1 MEAAKAEE
9 EQAKADRAKIDD
21 FKSKFITAGY
31 IKVKSRLVS
40 QVNSRDIDEDVSKE
54 ASVSPITSSSGDIRY
69 LKANEL
75 DLTSSQG
82 VYDAVSKPTTEEVTE
97 TVIKL
102 PKNFGIV
109 DTYLRNRVNNGYPAR
124 IVELTP
130 NTVYSYTIT
139 PHSDSV
145 LSSVYGISSIE
156 TTAKFEYTLPEETKL
171 YATFSSKPIE
181 THVIIKN
188 LTRRAENHT
197 DFIGYTRTYTYKD
210 KQGNIIPI
218 KDLYAKFLDVQGFQ
232 GKGAVTSS
240 DVPDSKVS
248 DFELRSAGADYTYR
262 QETSLLGEN
271 TISQKEYIAS
281 EVVPNK
287 RNQFTPRIVYASN
300 LQRVEL
306 TDTEKAINGVSR
318 TFHTVTY
325 TEVQNKGLVTQKFVN
340 EQGVEIAPSVKSE
353 LKEVGSEVS
362 LTHPTDLDFENKR
375 YTFKEQDK
383 QDITE
388 IVKGE
393 TVITYVYKQKYENNL
408 PPVETETKIP
418 IETTYQEDPTKD
430 VGDNETIDN
439 GSEGKVVT
447 TTPKIVNEL
456 DGTVTDGEPT
466 EVRTEM
472 KPKVVK
478 IGTKP
483 KVVETPISFT
493 TRYEKDEEKPKGE
506 KIEVTQGVNGKTITT
521 TTYTMN
527 PKTGEVTPNEP
538 TSVTENP
545 VTKVVKVGA
554 KPKVEKNVIP
564 IETTVIEDPTRD
576 FGSPDIVEN
585 DGREGK
591 VTITTPYHVNEQTGD
606 VTEGESVEERLD
618 MVRRVVRVGTKRSF
632 IPNDAPKVEEN
643 VFTGS
648 AVPND
653 APVLEVPEYGGPI
666 GMNGEPEV
674 FEKPLFTGHVVP
686 NDAPILEVPE
696 YGGPIGMNGEPEK
709 HEEDIVFNSLE
720 KIVPQ
725 EYVGEQKQL
734 DEKISQMN
742 ESNVLPNTGSQET
755 NVLAILGGSLMV
767 LVFGFLFKNR
777 KND

>member
-1 MEAAKAEE
+1 M
-9 EQAKADRAKIDD
+9 
-21 FKSKFITAGY
+21 
-31 IKVKSRLVS
+31 
-40 QVNSRDIDEDVSKE
+40 
-54 ASVSPITSSSGDIRY
+54 
-69 LKANEL
+69 
-75 DLTSSQG
+75 
-82 VYDAVSKPTTEEVTE
+82 
-97 TVIKL
+97 
-102 PKNFGIV
+102 
-109 DTYLRNRVNNGYPAR
+109 
-124 IVELTP
+124 
-130 NTVYSYTIT
+130 
-139 PHSDSV
+139 
-145 LSSVYGISSIE
+145 
-156 TTAKFEYTLPEETKL
+156 
-171 YATFSSKPIE
+171 
-181 THVIIKN
+181 
-188 LTRRAENHT
+188 
-197 DFIGYTRTYTYKD
+197 
-210 KQGNIIPI
+210 
-218 KDLYAKFLDVQGFQ
+218 
-232 GKGAVTSS
+232 
-240 DVPDSKVS
+240 
-248 DFELRSAGADYTYR
+248 
-262 QETSLLGEN
+262 
-271 TISQKEYIAS
+271 
-281 EVVPNK
+281 
-287 RNQFTPRIVYASN
+287 
-300 LQRVEL
+300 
-306 TDTEKAINGVSR
+306 
-318 TFHTVTY
+318 
-325 TEVQNKGLVTQKFVN
+325 
-340 EQGVEIAPSVKSE
+340 
-353 LKEVGSEVS
+353 
-362 LTHPTDLDFENKR
+362 DFENKR

-439 GSEGKVVT
+439 GSEGKIVT

-456 DGTVTDGEPT
+456 DGTVTDGKPT

-478 IGTKP
+478 VGTKP
-483 KVVETPISFT
+483 KDVETPIPFT
-493 TRYEKDEEKPKGE
+493 IRYEKDEEKPNGE
-506 KIEVTQGVNGKTITT
+506 KTEVTQGVNGKTITT

-527 PKTGEVTPNEP
+527 PKTGELTPNDP

-554 KPKVEKNVIP
+554 KPKVETNVIP

-576 FGSPDIVEN
+576 FGSSDIVEN

-618 MVRRVVRVGTKRSF
+618 MVRRVVRVGIKRSS

-643 VFTGS
+643 FFTGHV
-648 AVPND
+648 VPND

-674 FEKPLFTGHVVP
+674 LEKPLFTGSVVPNDSPVLEVPEYGGPIGMNGEPEVLEKPLFTGSVVPNDSPVLEVPEYGGPIGMNGEPEILEKPIFTGHVVP

-696 YGGPIGMNGEPEK
+696 YGGPIGMNGETEK
-709 HEEDIVFNSLE
+709 REEDIVSNSLE

-755 NVLAILGGSLMV
+755 NVLAIFGGSLMV